1 VAFDGLEHPV
11 RIRLGRTPV
20 AERDAQR
27 VRPAQTVGVM
37 KASPDAAI
45 SRAGAWTRS

>member
-1 VAFDGLEHPV
+1 MTASKTWSVSASDV
-11 RIRLGRTPV
+11 RQLPNATRSACV
-20 AERDAQR
+20 
-27 VRPAQTVGVM
+27 PAQTVGVM